1 MDSFAHPRVVVGVD
15 DSLTGLAAIR
25 TAVAEARRRA
35 LPLYAV
41 RARTTAIACVDSTVI
56 TTAFLEALG
65 SMPTDVEVDT
75 AVSFLPIKDALC
87 AAAADPRD
95 LIVIGNSGKGMW
107 HAFWSGS
114 VLRAVS
120 RRARCPVLAV
130 PQPEMSRS
138 IRRPHRWRSRSQWDP
153 VREIQEQR
161 PEFHG
166 RPYSDI

>member
-25 TAVAEARRRA
+25 TAVAEAHRRA

-41 RARTTAIACVDSTVI
+41 RSRTTAIACVDSTVI
-56 TTAFLEALG
+56 TTAFLNALG
-65 SMPTDVEVDT
+65 SMPTDIEVET

-87 AAAADPRD
+87 TAAADSRD
-95 LIVIGNSGKGMW
+95 LNVVGTSGKGPW

-114 VLRAVS
+114 ALCAVS
-120 RRARCPVLAV
+120 RRARCPVLGV
-130 PQPEMSRS
+130 PAPEMARS
-138 IRRPHRWRSRSQWDP
+138 IRRPHRWRGRSQWDP

-166 RPYSDI
+166 RPYSGI